1 MASRKSFT
9 EQMAKAIE
17 KQKKVIDE
25 TCCQISRELFK
36 LVVEYTPVGKD
47 NYWGIYYPN
56 AKPGTLV
63 NNWQPAVNSINLSTQ
78 QRAGPD
84 KSGAIRRIDGLIKNG
99 SFIADGYVSL
109 SNSTP
114 YAYMAEYIGW
124 PKPKWR
130 GVTGPYAMVRKALTD
145 TTSKYV

>member
-47 NYWGIYYPN
+47 NYW
-56 AKPGTLV
+56 A
-63 NNWQPAVNSINLSTQ
+63 
-78 QRAGPD
+78 
-84 KSGAIRRIDGLIKNG
+84 
-99 SFIADGYVSL
+99 FITKMPSR
-109 SNSTP
+109 
-114 YAYMAEYIGW
+114 EH
-124 PKPKWR
+124 
-130 GVTGPYAMVRKALTD
+130 
-145 TTSKYV
+145 